1 MAFLPLT
8 IVNFI
13 AALFLPRLT
22 EKIGNARVMLVGQII
37 LLFGLILSALTD
49 PNTGYLLAIGLP
61 MILIGL
67 GQGWLLAPLTSAG
80 LEAVKPE
87 MAGAASGLT
96 NTMHQLGGPVGL
108 SVVVL
113 FTSGIAGNL
122 TTYYHAVMWFVVGFM
137 VLGLAVGL
145 FGMGKRADKNK

>member
-22 EKIGNARVMLVGQII
+22 EKIGNARVMLIGQII
-37 LLFGLILSALTD
+37 LLFGLILSALT
-49 PNTGYLLAIGLP
+49 
-61 MILIGL
+61 
-67 GQGWLLAPLTSAG
+67 
-80 LEAVKPE
+80 
-87 MAGAASGLT
+87 

-108 SVVVL
+108 SIVVL
-113 FTSGIAGNL
+113 FTSNLAGNL

-137 VLGLAVGL
+137 VLGLAVVL
-145 FGMGKRADKNK
+145 FGMEKRADKNK